1 VQTTLL
7 GAAIAIILALVTAL
21 VGPLLVDWGRFR
33 DTFEARA
40 NRLTGL
46 EVRFAGPIEVHIL
59 PTPTLKLQAIEIRRP
74 GEVTPTRARSVQ
86 IEFALDALMRGS
98 LRAANVTVDEPELA
112 FGLDRSGRFDWLAP
126 TIGFDPDAVSIDH
139 LAVEHGHV
147 VLSDAASGASLA
159 LEKFAFSGDV
169 RSLAGPAKGDG
180 SFEIA
185 GHSYPYRISAG
196 RPGADGAVKLHLLVD
211 PVDQPRMADLD
222 GSIWLERGVP
232 QFEATVQWA
241 HGFGRSA
248 AGASDPWRITGHVR
262 GSTAAAA
269 VEKLELQYGPEEHAA
284 RLHGD
289 ANLTLGQKPELAA
302 TLATTQ
308 IDLDRLL
315 ALPEAVRRKPLAGL
329 RSLGDRF
336 SGLQQSPIPMRLA
349 ISAEAVTLAGAALQR
364 LSGEVR
370 GEAGAWTLESLD
382 FRAPGATQI
391 RLRGRLNITPQ
402 GVDFAGPARIEAR
415 DPRALV
421 AWLTD
426 RSDAQAIAGTFRAEG
441 DVRLGTDTVAIDRL
455 KAELDRV
462 SLEGRFAYA
471 WPRID
476 RPARIEAA
484 LSAPEVDFDR
494 AYALVQD
501 MFAGAAAG
509 TALEWPREGT
519 LALNVARSSVAG
531 VAVQSTDVSLRF
543 DAHALDIER
552 LAIADFGGASVAAKG
567 NVDVSTRAPRGTVT
581 LDLDVRTL
589 DGVIAL
595 LEKVSPQAAAEL
607 RRSAPRFVP
616 ARLRGSLAVDA
627 QAGRAAGTPAGA
639 KFKVDGAG
647 GSFAITLQGEAGMAD
662 DASTF
667 ADFARLGAAKLDLT
681 GRLEAQDGGA
691 LIALLGL
698 DRLVAVDKGSG
709 RLDLKAA
716 GAVDDPMAVEARITA
731 GGLDVSVG
739 GSLRLPVGRAATAGL
754 ALKVA
759 AADLRTLSGGTVP
772 GGTVPA
778 SLTARLDLADDTVTL
793 SELAGRIAGADIGGR
808 LAVGLSQPTTL
819 DGDIRLGKADLPAL
833 IAAAVGI
840 PGRSGDG
847 AAWPAEPFGAGLFA
861 GSTGRI
867 AVAAVDTVLTPKL
880 SVRDLHGIL
889 RIEPSKLT
897 VDDLDGTLAGG
908 TISGRLEFQ
917 HGPDG
922 LVADSRVRLRN
933 VEMAGLMPG
942 DGRPLSGRLSLDARI
957 EGSGRSPVAL
967 MGSLRGGGTFT
978 AEQAGIARLD
988 PRAFAAVIASVDGG
1002 LPIES
1007 KQLGDRLDAALG
1019 AGALAIPRAEG
1030 MITIAGGAARLVDTI
1045 RTPGAELAISADV
1058 DLGAQSIDA
1067 TLRLGG
1073 PQGLGPADIGRPEI
1087 AIALQGPADGPRRTL
1102 DVTAL
1107 TSWLSSRA
1115 IALNAKRLEAAEAAR
1130 NPAGR
1135 PQQARPQPQ
1144 VRPDTQATLETQ
1156 VNAEPPAKVEPLAK
1170 VETQPKVETQAKAEI
1185 APKSE
1190 PQVRLE
1196 PQAKVEPP
1204 ANAEPLA
1211 KVEPAPPE
1219 PASPAQPLP
1228 GEAVAAADPAINS
1241 LDQVIAANPNDAA
1254 ALSRRGQLFV
1264 LRGNFPF
1271 AIRDFNEV
1279 LRLRPKDAEAFNN
1292 RCWARAILGDLQTA
1306 LRDCNEAL
1314 SIRPSYADALDSRGF
1329 VNLKIGQPNGA
1340 IADYDAALRINPKQ
1354 ASSLYGRGMAKLR
1367 TGRAADG
1374 QRDIA
1379 AAKALQANI
1388 ADEFAT
1394 LGIR

>member
-59 PTPTLKLQAIEIRRP
+59 PTPTLKLQAIEIHRP

-98 LRAANVTVDEPELA
+98 LRAANVTVDEPEFA

-139 LAVEHGHV
+139 LAVEHGQV
-147 VLSDAASGASLA
+147 VLSDAASGASVT

-185 GHSYPYRISAG
+185 GRNYPYRISAG

-248 AGASDPWRITGHVR
+248 AGANDPWRVTGHVR

-269 VEKLELQYGPEEHAA
+269 VEKLELQYGPDEHAA

-336 SGLQQSPIPMRLA
+336 SGLQQSPIPVRLA

-382 FRAPGATQI
+382 FRAPGATQM

-402 GVDFAGPARIEAR
+402 GMDFAGPARIEAR

-471 WPRID
+471 WPRVD

-501 MFAGAAAG
+501 MFAGSAAG

-552 LAIADFGGASVAAKG
+552 LAIGDFGGASVAAKG
-567 NVDVSTRAPRGTVT
+567 NIDVSSRAPRGTVT
-581 LDLDVRTL
+581 LDLDVRAL

-595 LEKVSPQAAAEL
+595 LAEVSPQAAAEL

-627 QAGRAAGTPAGA
+627 QAGRAAATPASA
-639 KFKVDGAG
+639 KFKVDGAA

-662 DASTF
+662 DALTF
-667 ADFARLGAAKLDLT
+667 ADLARLGAAKLDLT

-698 DRLVAVDKGSG
+698 DRLVAVDKG
-709 RLDLKAA
+709 
-716 GAVDDPMAVEARITA
+716 
-731 GGLDVSVG
+731 
-739 GSLRLPVGRAATAGL
+739 
-754 ALKVA
+754 
-759 AADLRTLSGGTVP
+759 
-772 GGTVPA
+772 
-778 SLTARLDLADDTVTL
+778 
-793 SELAGRIAGADIGGR
+793 
-808 LAVGLSQPTTL
+808 
-819 DGDIRLGKADLPAL
+819 
-833 IAAAVGI
+833 
-840 PGRSGDG
+840 
-847 AAWPAEPFGAGLFA
+847 
-861 GSTGRI
+861 
-867 AVAAVDTVLTPKL
+867 
-880 SVRDLHGIL
+880 
-889 RIEPSKLT
+889 
-897 VDDLDGTLAGG
+897 
-908 TISGRLEFQ
+908 
-917 HGPDG
+917 
-922 LVADSRVRLRN
+922 
-933 VEMAGLMPG
+933 
-942 DGRPLSGRLSLDARI
+942 
-957 EGSGRSPVAL
+957 
-967 MGSLRGGGTFT
+967 
-978 AEQAGIARLD
+978 
-988 PRAFAAVIASVDGG
+988 
-1002 LPIES
+1002 
-1007 KQLGDRLDAALG
+1007 
-1019 AGALAIPRAEG
+1019 
-1030 MITIAGGAARLVDTI
+1030 
-1045 RTPGAELAISADV
+1045 
-1058 DLGAQSIDA
+1058 
-1067 TLRLGG
+1067 
-1073 PQGLGPADIGRPEI
+1073 
-1087 AIALQGPADGPRRTL
+1087 
-1102 DVTAL
+1102 
-1107 TSWLSSRA
+1107 
-1115 IALNAKRLEAAEAAR
+1115 
-1130 NPAGR
+1130 
-1135 PQQARPQPQ
+1135 
-1144 VRPDTQATLETQ
+1144 
-1156 VNAEPPAKVEPLAK
+1156 
-1170 VETQPKVETQAKAEI
+1170 
-1185 APKSE
+1185 
-1190 PQVRLE
+1190 
-1196 PQAKVEPP
+1196 
-1204 ANAEPLA
+1204 
-1211 KVEPAPPE
+1211 
-1219 PASPAQPLP
+1219 
-1228 GEAVAAADPAINS
+1228 
-1241 LDQVIAANPNDAA
+1241 
-1254 ALSRRGQLFV
+1254 
-1264 LRGNFPF
+1264 
-1271 AIRDFNEV
+1271 
-1279 LRLRPKDAEAFNN
+1279 
-1292 RCWARAILGDLQTA
+1292 
-1306 LRDCNEAL
+1306 
-1314 SIRPSYADALDSRGF
+1314 
-1329 VNLKIGQPNGA
+1329 
-1340 IADYDAALRINPKQ
+1340 
-1354 ASSLYGRGMAKLR
+1354 
-1367 TGRAADG
+1367 
-1374 QRDIA
+1374 
-1379 AAKALQANI
+1379 
-1388 ADEFAT
+1388 
-1394 LGIR
+1394 